1 MEKIRAFI
9 SIDIIEPQLL
19 DRIVSIQKE
28 IGRSGADIKH
38 VERQNIHFT
47 LKFLGNISP
56 SVIEPIF
63 EVMQRISFKPFELE
77 INNVGCFNPRRPRII
92 WIGTGDGSEEVIR
105 IQAEL
110 ERGLTEL
117 DFRPE
122 RRKYTPHATI
132 GRVRSGRNRE
142 RLLKILG
149 ELENAEVGVMKTAS
163 IYLKKSTLTPKG
175 AIYEVLREAGP

>member
-9 SIDIIEPQLL
+9 SLDIKDPQLL
-19 DRIVSIQKE
+19 DRIVSIQEE
-28 IGRSGADIKH
+28 IERSGADIKH

-56 SVIEPIF
+56 SVIDPIF
-63 EVMQRISFKPFELE
+63 EVMQRISFKPFELR
-77 INNVGCFNPRRPRII
+77 INKVGCFNPRRPRTI
-92 WIGTGDGSEEVIR
+92 WIGAGEGSEEVIR
-105 IQAEL
+105 MQAEL

-122 RRKYTPHATI
+122 GRRYTPHATI

-142 RLLKILG
+142 RLLKIL
-149 ELENAEVGVMKTAS
+149 EKLENTEVGVMKIVS
-163 IYLKKSTLTPKG
+163 IYLKKSNLTPKG
-175 AIYEVLREAGP
+175 PIYEVLREAKP